1 MVFHHPPTNKSNE
14 NGSWITSA
22 SVHCWFWVVWKS
34 KTFQMWPMET
44 EPNDNEL
51 TFFFGKKT
59 CETAPKFFFLVVS
72 LNVRSFIVY
81 NFVGKIRNALCVSNL
96 LWKITALLSGEEK
109 NIAFHFNVLGVV
121 NLMGDVDAV
130 PNMKFLVNQ
139 KKMPP
144 NGVGAE
150 MMWLHGSSL

>member
-1 MVFHHPPTNKSNE
+1 MR
-14 NGSWITSA
+14 
-22 SVHCWFWVVWKS
+22 
-34 KTFQMWPMET
+34 FQ
-44 EPNDNEL
+44 
-51 TFFFGKKT
+51 
-59 CETAPKFFFLVVS
+59 
-72 LNVRSFIVY
+72 FI
-81 NFVGKIRNALCVSNL
+81 IMNL
-96 LWKITALLSGEEK
+96 LWKITALLIGEEK

-139 KKMPP
+139 KKKPP